1 MIRHGASH
9 GLAYLISTI
18 AAGLLVGLV
27 SHYLP
32 NMISGLDRFTE
43 SLILRYNITA
53 FDQEQLNILIV
64 AAGLTTIWGMAFKYM
79 HSDSRE

>member
-18 AAGLLVGLV
+18 AAGLLVGLM

-32 NMISGLDRFTE
+32 SLISRLDGFTE
-43 SLILRYNITA
+43 DLILRYEITT
-53 FDQEQLNILIV
+53 FDHEQLNILIV
-64 AAGLTTIWGMAFKYM
+64 AAGLTTIWGMAFKFM
-79 HSDSRE
+79 HSDVKE